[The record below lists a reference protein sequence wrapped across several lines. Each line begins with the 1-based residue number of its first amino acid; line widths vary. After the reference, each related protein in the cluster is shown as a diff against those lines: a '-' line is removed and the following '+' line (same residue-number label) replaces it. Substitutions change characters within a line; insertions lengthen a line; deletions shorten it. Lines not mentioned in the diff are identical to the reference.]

1 MPSPSLLSRRRLPLA
16 SRRAWGDAFLAVER
30 GGSSLPLRARARE
43 ILNALAEMGRV
54 ARVTPDLYLLAD
66 AIERIK
72 ALVSDIARPWADHRR
87 GVSRP
92 DWLQPEAAVPILEY
106 LDSDPLHSSR

>member
-1 MPSPSLLSRRRLPLA
+1 MTPFSPPGAAELVAAEGP
-16 SRRAWGDAFLAVER
+16 
-30 GGSSLPLRARARE
+30 RARE

-72 ALVSDIARPWADHRR
+72 ALVSEHIAAHGQITAAAFRDLT
-87 GVSRP
+87 GSSRKY
-92 DWLQPEAAVPILEY
+92 AVPILEY
-106 LDSDPLHSSR
+106 LDSIRFTRRIGDERILW